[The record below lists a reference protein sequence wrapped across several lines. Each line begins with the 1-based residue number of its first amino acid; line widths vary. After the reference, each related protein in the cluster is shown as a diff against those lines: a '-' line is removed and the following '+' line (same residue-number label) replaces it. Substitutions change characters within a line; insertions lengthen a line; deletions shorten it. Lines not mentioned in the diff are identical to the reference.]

1 MFRYSAA
8 AGVFFVLGGMLFIS
22 ACGKKSPLVA
32 RTTPMAPPAFWV
44 WHRTSSL
51 KPAETESLRQA
62 GVRSLYW
69 QAAECTW
76 GGGTWRM
83 VRISAPMPGTADLE
97 IIPVFR
103 IVPKSAFLGTPGA
116 GKRFAE
122 EVRKW
127 SGGSKTPREIQI
139 DFDCPDRLLG
149 DYARFLQSF
158 GKGVS
163 PARVSITALAS
174 WPRHPDFVKLANTVS
189 LLAPMFYDLEADDPA
204 AVKAGRFHPMADPAV
219 ARLIRLWADCPRPWL
234 AGLPNFE
241 RLSVFETSG
250 KLTGHLRGWAPDPVF
265 FLPDLKQKPLGEG
278 VTSFEITAPV
288 ELSGTRIPPGGL
300 LVHRTA
306 DATVLSNLAAEA
318 DRAGARGILYFAL
331 PGPGIVAAF
340 SAAHLAHVAET
351 PRPVLEIGNKGRL
364 VLKNSGPTD
373 IPTRRWELEL
383 TSDQTG
389 AFQSASPGAFAEAD
403 VPGGLPAELAGTIV
417 LRFAGLHVG
426 ESIVSGPLIK
436 DAAGLTWR
444 IRDLTEIQPLKT
456 ADSAR

>member
-1 MFRYSAA
+1 MFRSIAA
-8 AGVFFVLGGMLFIS
+8 AGVFLVLGGMLFVS
-22 ACGKKSPLVA
+22 GCEKRAPHVA
-32 RTTPMAPPAFWV
+32 RSGPMAPPAFWV
-44 WHRTSSL
+44 WHRTSPL
-51 KPAETESLRQA
+51 KTAETESLKRA
-62 GVRSLYW
+62 GVRSLVW

-76 GGGTWRM
+76 DGGAWRM
-83 VRISAPMPGTADLE
+83 VRISGPMAGTADLE

-127 SGGSKTPREIQI
+127 SGGSATPKEIQL

-158 GKGVS
+158 GKAVS

-174 WPRHPDFVKLANTVS
+174 WPRHPDFVKLANSVS
-189 LLAPMFYDLEADDPA
+189 SLAPMFYDLEADDPA

-241 RLSVFETSG
+241 RLSVFEASG
-250 KLTGHLRGWAPDPVF
+250 KLTGHLRGWTSDPVF
-265 FLPDLKQKPLGEG
+265 FHPDLKAKPLGEG
-278 VTSFEITAPV
+278 VTRFEVIAPV
-288 ELSGTRIPPGGL
+288 EISGTRIMPDGI

-306 DATVLSNLAAEA
+306 DAAVISDLANEA
-318 DRAGARGILYFAL
+318 DRAGASGTLYFAL

-340 SAAHLAHVAET
+340 SAEHLAHVSET
-351 PRPVLEIGNKGRL
+351 PRPVLEIGTKGKL
-364 VLKNSGPTD
+364 VLKNPGPAD
-373 IPTRRWELEL
+373 LPTRRWELEIH
-383 TSDQTG
+383 SDQTG

-417 LRFAGLHVG
+417 LRFSGLHVG
-426 ESIVSGPLIK
+426 ESIVSGPVIK
-436 DAAGLTWR
+436 DAADLTWR
-444 IRDLTEIQPLKT
+444 IRDLTEIQPLKS